1 MKNNQTKRLGEL
13 LQESG
18 LVSFEQLNIALELQK
33 HSHKKIGEILVE
45 QGFVSEKQI
54 IEVLEFQMGIPHVD
68 LEKTHIEPG
77 IPRLISEKLARRNQL
92 IPIKLEEDLLTVAMA
107 DPLNIF
113 AIDDI
118 RIATGKR
125 IHPVIASKED
135 IQNAIGLFYEK
146 ESAERAL
153 EEFDDTYTTDLF
165 EELDEETLANI
176 ESAPVVKLLNSI
188 IRQAIK
194 LKASDIHVEPL
205 EKSLR
210 VRFRIDGELQEIMNP
225 QKTSLSAVVTRVKI
239 MGRMNIAEKRVPQ
252 DGRVEME
259 IDGHDIDMR
268 IAVMPTVYG
277 EKVVI
282 RLLDR
287 STVLLDK
294 HELGFS
300 DENMETFERII
311 RHPHGIILVTG
322 PTGSGKTTT
331 LYTVLQELNRIN
343 SNIITVEDPVEYRIN
358 GINQSQVNIKA
369 GLTFA
374 SGLRSILRQDPDI
387 IMIGEI
393 RDTETAQIAVRAA
406 ITGHLVLTTLHTNDT
421 VSTIS
426 RLMDME
432 IEPYLISSS
441 LVGIMAQR
449 LVKKI
454 CSNCKEA
461 YEPDYIEKKMLDLE
475 NGSVIY
481 RGKGCNACNHTGYK
495 GRTGI
500 HEILPVTDKIKTMID
515 QRESLDKIKQE
526 ALSEGMVTLR
536 YSCKEL
542 VLKGITTVDEMIKMT
557 YSLN

>member
-300 DENMETFERII
+300 DENMETFEKII

>member
-18 LVSFEQLNIALELQK
+18 LVSFEQLKKALELQK

-300 DENMETFERII
+300 DENMETFEKII

>member
-18 LVSFEQLNIALELQK
+18 LVSFEQLKKALELQK

-300 DENMETFERII
+300 DENMETFEKII

-358 GINQSQVNIKA
+358 GINQSQVNVKA

-454 CSNCKEA
+454 CSNCKEP